1 MSSERGSVRLARPTD
16 LPALAAL
23 SRTARHSLGL
33 PLEPE
38 ALSLYRL
45 FRVPLGLLRA
55 SDLIWV
61 STDSRTIDGLVR
73 IDADA
78 HGDWSIVELDAIG
91 SRDQREVRMSMID
104 RVVREAGRRGVPR
117 IHVACAD
124 VHENTELLAAS
135 GFRAYADE
143 TIFLRHAA
151 PAPARPTGMQMRP
164 LHASDAHDLARA
176 YAQTTPANV
185 LHVED
190 FSLRD
195 WGQAATGWA
204 PRASI
209 SPALRLGESAA
220 FALSTEPGA
229 LSGWLLAGVASESGE
244 RHPHALRIFLRPD
257 VDPTLA
263 IALGLNEI
271 GDRAT
276 ARGTDRN
283 PVLAVVRGYEA
294 GLKAPL
300 AAAGFLP
307 VGHVR
312 LYLRESRVRLTAPAL
327 FPATG

>member
-1 MSSERGSVRLARPTD
+1 MSL
-16 LPALAAL
+16 
-23 SRTARHSLGL
+23 
-33 PLEPE
+33 
-38 ALSLYRL
+38 
-45 FRVPLGLLRA
+45 
-55 SDLIWV
+55 
-61 STDSRTIDGLVR
+61 
-73 IDADA
+73 
-78 HGDWSIVELDAIG
+78 
-91 SRDQREVRMSMID
+91 ID

-151 PAPARPTGMQMRP
+151 PSPARPTAMQMRP

-176 YAQTTPANV
+176 YAQTTPASV

-229 LSGWLLAGVASESGE
+229 LAGWLLAGVASESGE

-257 VDPTLA
+257 VDPALA

-276 ARGTDRN
+276 ARGNSGN

-294 GLKAPL
+294 GLQAPL

-327 FPATG
+327 LPATG